1 MKVLGFGDNIIDRFN
16 DRGVIYPGGNCVN
29 FAVFARQLG
38 LEAGYLGVFG
48 NDDYAQLLREAIA
61 LEGVGLSHCVDRQGH
76 SGVSNITVI
85 DGDRVFGGWNG
96 GGVTVAEPLK
106 LDATLLD
113 YASEFALTHSSV
125 YSRTEPEL
133 PALHA
138 LGKLVSYD
146 FSSEDDY
153 RTSSYLG
160 AVCPSVD
167 LALFSCSHLSVSETT
182 ALLNDAVQRGAG
194 MALGTR
200 GTDGSL
206 LWDGSELLAGAAE
219 PVDEQGILDTMG
231 CGDAY
236 LAAFV
241 AAMLRAGWTRDKVP
255 SPAGRRTCLAAAA
268 SFAAAQTR
276 VEGAFGHGRP
286 ITADARTTM

>member
-16 DRGVIYPGGNCVN
+16 DRGVVYPGGNCVN
-29 FAVFARQLG
+29 FAVFGRQLG
-38 LEAGYLGVFG
+38 LEADYLGVFG

-61 LEGVGLSHCVDRQGH
+61 SEGVGLSRCIDRQGP
-76 SGVSNITVI
+76 SGISNITVV
-85 DGDRVFGGWNG
+85 DGDRVFSGWNG

-106 LDATLLD
+106 LDTALLA

-133 PALHA
+133 PALHE
-138 LGKLVSYD
+138 LGNLVSYD
-146 FSSEDDY
+146 FSSEDEF
-153 RTSSYLG
+153 RTPAYLEM
-160 AVCPSVD
+160 VCPSVD

-182 ALLNDAVQRGAG
+182 TLLHDAVRRGAG
-194 MALGTR
+194 MAMGTR

-206 LWDGSELLAGAAE
+206 LWDGSVLLAGSAE
-219 PVDEQGILDTMG
+219 PVDEQTVLDTMG

-241 AAMLRAGWTRDKVP
+241 VAMLRAGWSRDSTP
-255 SPAGRRTCLAAAA
+255 SPADRSAALAAAA
-268 SFAAAQTR
+268 AFAAVQTG

-286 ITADARTTM
+286 IAADARTTM